1 MDGRA
6 TVDLSGDQS
15 GDELEIHVRKTS
27 GANMMTSMKHVLS
40 VLAVS
45 ACLAMPAMAQFNPGQ
60 GQQGQGQGGF
70 GQGGQGQ
77 GRGGFDPTQMRQ
89 QQAQQMK
96 EELGASDEEWAVLQP
111 KIEKVTSL
119 QADAGG
125 GVAGIAG
132 MLGRLG
138 RGAGGGGGGGGRTNM
153 MSALRGLTGMSAEM
167 SAALEALNT
176 AMDNPNAN
184 DQLIKE
190 RLNAVRTLRAK
201 AKVDLEAARK
211 DLIELLTQRQEAILF
226 QRGLIE

>member
-1 MDGRA
+1 
-6 TVDLSGDQS
+6 
-15 GDELEIHVRKTS
+15 
-27 GANMMTSMKHVLS
+27 MMTSMKYAFS
-40 VLAVS
+40 ILALS
-45 ACLAMPAMAQFNPGQ
+45 ACLAMPAMAQFQP
-60 GQQGQGQGGF
+60 GQGQGGF
-70 GQGGQGQ
+70 QGQGGQGQGQ
-77 GRGGFDPTQMRQ
+77 GRGGFDPAQMRQ

-138 RGAGGGGGGGGRTNM
+138 RGGGNRGNVMG
-153 MSALRGLTGMSAEM
+153 ALRGLTGMSAEM
-167 SAALEALNT
+167 SAALEALQT

-190 RLNAVRTLRAK
+190 RLNAIRTLRAK
-201 AKVDLEAARK
+201 AKVDLETARK